1 MKLKFLFYGLALCA
15 GLALTASCSDD
26 DNKGENKPQEQPTD
40 TPNPP
45 GDPDNMVFAKISGV
59 VSYSD
64 PSSWTG
70 PSPLANVKV
79 TSGSNIATTD
89 GNGFYKLDEVKV
101 ENGYA
106 VVKFEA
112 ENCLSIVR
120 SIPVEG
126 NSRLNV
132 VMKAV
137 DKETTFTATGGTT
150 ITMQTDYWSSNN
162 MVVEVPGGFVTEGKT
177 AYTGTVNA
185 KAAYLNPDDG
195 DFSEQMP
202 GDLATNQ
209 GEQLVSYGMVGV
221 EFTGTNGEKLQM
233 AEGNEATLHFPV
245 PNRFATD
252 TENPLPE
259 KIDLWSFNEETGLW
273 EKEGEAEFQGNEYV
287 GKVKHFSWHNLD
299 APSLK
304 ATLKITVKDTNDKP
318 IANVPVD
325 IDGQRTF
332 YTDKDGKIKCEVPSD
347 VKFYVRVASEAY
359 GNYAGYDTSKEK
371 KVTVN
376 KLNGGDT
383 KSIEF
388 KLPAAPAITGVVTNS
403 GSGSNV
409 CMIYIVYNGYDQTDK
424 VMTDLN
430 GAYRIFGP
438 VGYNGPAT
446 IYARFSNGDIVSK
459 EFTLDGNDQR
469 IDLQANTTSGSGTGR
484 FNVKNSKLGLNMNY
498 PLPGPKAGGL
508 WTAEVEGGMFS
519 VYGDIHGDGDNG
531 GRVSINFGIQGYD
544 ASKTTFN
551 SAYFNYMEEKG
562 PHFGLNI
569 SYQKAEVTRD
579 GDVYHIKMTDVD
591 GTYYDQ
597 MNGFESVDVKATVE
611 FDAKAAN

>member
-1 MKLKFLFYGLALCA
+1 M
-15 GLALTASCSDD
+15 
-26 DNKGENKPQEQPTD
+26 
-40 TPNPP
+40 
-45 GDPDNMVFAKISGV
+45 
-59 VSYSD
+59 
-64 PSSWTG
+64 
-70 PSPLANVKV
+70 
-79 TSGSNIATTD
+79 
-89 GNGFYKLDEVKV
+89 
-101 ENGYA
+101 
-106 VVKFEA
+106 
-112 ENCLSIVR
+112 
-120 SIPVEG
+120 
-126 NSRLNV
+126 
-132 VMKAV
+132 
-137 DKETTFTATGGTT
+137 
-150 ITMQTDYWSSNN
+150 
-162 MVVEVPGGFVTEGKT
+162 
-177 AYTGTVNA
+177 
-185 KAAYLNPDDG
+185 
-195 DFSEQMP
+195 
-202 GDLATNQ
+202 
-209 GEQLVSYGMVGV
+209 
-221 EFTGTNGEKLQM
+221 
-233 AEGNEATLHFPV
+233 
-245 PNRFATD
+245 
-252 TENPLPE
+252 
-259 KIDLWSFNEETGLW
+259 
-273 EKEGEAEFQGNEYV
+273 
-287 GKVKHFSWHNLD
+287 KHFSWHNLD

-388 KLPAAPAITGVVTNS
+388 TLPAAPEITGVVTNS

-459 EFTLDGNDQR
+459 EFTLDGKDLR

-498 PLPGPKAGGL
+498 PLPGPKDGGL
-508 WTAEVEGGMFS
+508 WTANVSGGMFS
-519 VYGDIHGDGDNG
+519 VSGDIHGDGDNG
-531 GRVSINFGIQGYD
+531 GMVSMHFGIQGYD
-544 ASKTTFN
+544 ASQTTFN

-579 GDVYHIKMTDVD
+579 GDVYHIKMIDVD

-611 FDAKAAN
+611 FDAKK